1 MAAQEPGT
9 AAGYQGL
16 LARVTMLITG
26 SAGLPMDCDHLI
38 NILGGD
44 GYGLKSSNFLSSET
58 MINAMGMTLDGGA
71 GTGLL
76 KTGMQDYSAQ
86 GWVDLAKSVG
96 QAPVPWSEEDA
107 DVLDLI
113 QKI

>member
-1 MAAQEPGT
+1 MTTSSTFSEEMATASKAQ
-9 AAGYQGL
+9 
-16 LARVTMLITG
+16 IS
-26 SAGLPMDCDHLI
+26 SAQ
-38 NILGGD
+38 
-44 GYGLKSSNFLSSET
+44 ET
-58 MINAMGMTLDGGA
+58 MINEMGMTLDGGA

-107 DVLDLI
+107 DVLRFNSEDLN
-113 QKI
+113 KNC

>member
-1 MAAQEPGT
+1 
-9 AAGYQGL
+9 
-16 LARVTMLITG
+16 
-26 SAGLPMDCDHLI
+26 
-38 NILGGD
+38 
-44 GYGLKSSNFLSSET
+44 

-107 DVLDLI
+107 DVLRFNSEDLN
-113 QKI
+113 QRRDPRSTRAFAYGLNREED